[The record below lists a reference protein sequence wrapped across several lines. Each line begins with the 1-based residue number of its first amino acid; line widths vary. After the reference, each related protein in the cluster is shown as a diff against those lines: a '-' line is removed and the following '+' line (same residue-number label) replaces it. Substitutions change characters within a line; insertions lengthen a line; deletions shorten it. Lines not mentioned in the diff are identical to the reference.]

1 MSKDD
6 AEQILKGSAACTKRE
21 EIIFLRKILGNRAFK
36 TTMLYRGSRDG
47 FTAKAF
53 HGRCDKKGPTISL
66 FKLKKNGDCIGGF
79 TEA

>member
-6 AEQILKGSAACTKRE
+6 AEQILKGSAACTKIE
-21 EIIFLRKILGNRAFK
+21 EIIFLSKILGNRTFK

-47 FTAKAF
+47 FTCKAF